1 MDKLIALHEVH
12 RDNGKGYIRLERRMD
27 DGCAP
32 HVLAPWSPVANR
44 REAERYAK
52 REGAELEVIHVYT

>member
-12 RDNGKGYIRLERRMD
+12 KDNGKGFIRLERRMD
-27 DGCAP
+27 DGCSP

-44 REAERYAK
+44 REAERYA
-52 REGAELEVIHVYT
+52 RDNGAELETLHVYQ